1 MALNMVL
8 YLKFA
13 LTDDK
18 DDIVMVMIA
27 IQDTRYHIRNDEEE
41 GTNGC
46 EGVHIVGIPCVYED
60 EPGYSADWAPSSQT
74 VLFQLPIGHHL
85 ECNAMEVHIGYLA
98 IYVKLL

>member
-41 GTNGC
+41 GTN
-46 EGVHIVGIPCVYED
+46 
-60 EPGYSADWAPSSQT
+60 
-74 VLFQLPIGHHL
+74 
-85 ECNAMEVHIGYLA
+85 
-98 IYVKLL
+98 